1 MRRDETV
8 YAIPSWINGRAVLE
22 AARQFH
28 EIRNPLT
35 GVVVRRAPLCGQASL
50 AEALRSARA
59 GLSSWA
65 DMGESGRGQRL
76 SSLGDALQGVA
87 EHVAALIAEDS
98 GVDVPRS
105 KGELERLVEGLRR
118 PPRGQSRRV
127 MVLSGAGRD
136 LVTFAESAIEALAG
150 GAALVVFP
158 SLQCPSAWLA
168 LAELSA
174 QCGFPPGV
182 LNILYASEQ
191 DAAVWASDDCS

>member
-59 GLSSWA
+59 SLSAWA

-76 SSLGDALQGVA
+76 SFLGDALQGVA

>member
-1 MRRDETV
+1 M
-8 YAIPSWINGRAVLE
+8 
-22 AARQFH
+22 
-28 EIRNPLT
+28 
-35 GVVVRRAPLCGQASL
+35 
-50 AEALRSARA
+50 
-59 GLSSWA
+59 
-65 DMGESGRGQRL
+65 

-174 QCGFPPGV
+174 QCGFPSGV

>member
-76 SSLGDALQGVA
+76 SFLGDALQGVA

-182 LNILYASEQ
+182 LNILYANEQ

>member
-1 MRRDETV
+1 M
-8 YAIPSWINGRAVLE
+8 S
-22 AARQFH
+22 F
-28 EIRNPLT
+28 
-35 GVVVRRAPLCGQASL
+35 
-50 AEALRSARA
+50 
-59 GLSSWA
+59 
-65 DMGESGRGQRL
+65 
-76 SSLGDALQGVA
+76 LGDALQGVA

-158 SLQCPSAWLA
+158 PLQCPSAWLA

-182 LNILYASEQ
+182 LNILYANEQ